1 MNAVQSDVNV
11 QSDKDG
17 TKIAIIKSSKMIHPN
32 VRSKTNL
39 RKLKA
44 GKGKAGPEKWNCQRK
59 LISVRR
65 SKSAESSWVDIVNTH
80 FFIPTQGRWVWL
92 CITENFGSQKSQSKV
107 LKLRKHCNTKKPW
120 NTLEILNSFRLI
132 FDLSKLNFLS
142 WLWFLLFLLFS
153 IFLFFLLST
162 LTEYFVWVEKGK
174 QAVPGYVTRI

>member
-1 MNAVQSDVNV
+1 
-11 QSDKDG
+11 
-17 TKIAIIKSSKMIHPN
+17 MIHPN

-44 GKGKAGPEKWNCQRK
+44 GKGKAGSEKWNCQRK

-92 CITENFGSQKSQSKV
+92 WITENFGSQISQSTV
-107 LKLRKHCNTKKPW
+107 SKLRNHFNTKKPC